1 MFLYIDFVFRNFT
14 EFIFSNSFLNEVF
27 IRVYIY
33 IYIYIYICVCV
44 LVAQSSL
51 TLCDPMDCSPPSSSV
66 HEIFQARI
74 LDWVAISF
82 SRGSSQPRD
91 QTQVS
96 CNIYIYNIISSVN
109 SDRIGVV
116 RVDILVLFQIL
127 VEELSTFHFWSEV
140 KFPQLCLTLCDP
152 MDYTVQGILQARILE
167 WVAFPFY
174 RGSSQPRNWT
184 EVSCLAGRFFIN
196 WAMSH
201 LILFCYC
208 LFLLLSLLIFALY
221 I

>member
-1 MFLYIDFVFRNFT
+1 MKSLLGFIYIYISVCVSRSVVPDSLWPHGLQPTKLLCPWDFPGKDTGVGCHFLLQG
-14 EFIFSNSFLNEVF
+14 IFPTRGSNPGLLQ
-27 IRVYIY
+27 YIY
-33 IYIYIYICVCV
+33 IYTISYHLWIVTV
-44 LVAQSSL
+44 L
-51 TLCDPMDCSPPSSSV
+51 C
-66 HEIFQARI
+66 
-74 LDWVAISF
+74 W
-82 SRGSSQPRD
+82 
-91 QTQVS
+91 
-96 CNIYIYNIISSVN
+96 
-109 SDRIGVV
+109 IGVV

-140 KFPQLCLTLCDP
+140 KVPQLCLTLCDP
-152 MDYTVQGILQARILE
+152 MGYTVHGILQARILE

-184 EVSCLAGRFFIN
+184 GVSCLAGRFFIN

>member
-14 EFIFSNSFLNEVF
+14 ELIYSNSFLNEVF

-33 IYIYIYICVCV
+33 IYIYKYIYIYIYLCV

-109 SDRIGVV
+109 SDSFMLNRSGESGHPCLIP
-116 RVDILVLFQIL
+116 D
-127 VEELSTFHFWSEV
+127 LS
-140 KFPQLCLTLCDP
+140 
-152 MDYTVQGILQARILE
+152 GR
-167 WVAFPFY
+167 AFDF
-174 RGSSQPRNWT
+174 
-184 EVSCLAGRFFIN
+184 
-196 WAMSH
+196 
-201 LILFCYC
+201 
-208 LFLLLSLLIFALY
+208 SLLK
-221 I
+221 